1 MPPRLPT
8 MSSSPTPL
16 PSTSLTPAGANN
28 TDLAPAQQWGPPLA
42 GGGDNYDDGAE
53 QPTNWHRYLA
63 ALGRYKWLIAIIT
76 ILGTVGGVVAT
87 RLIAP
92 EYESHAT
99 LWIAPDEMTHS
110 MNGGGGNGELLPT
123 TAWTDLFKS
132 LRVTQAVVIKRKL
145 YLHYAGTDD
154 RPFTDFATAD
164 AFQPG
169 AYELLV
175 DARGASYTLQREKGA
190 VLERGA
196 VGDSIGRAI
205 GFRWQPPA
213 AVLPPNRKLHF
224 GLVSVS
230 NAADALVG
238 RAITVLPDQ
247 SNFLRVTLT
256 SASPTEAASTLN
268 EWLAQFITQAVELKR
283 RKIVEVTATIADQMQ
298 LAANRLKTAEDQL
311 HAYETRNFNSLS
323 EIAPP
328 RPSIQGTTVDQNQLG
343 IAGGGTFPSVAD
355 PTVTS
360 YLQIKFQHEALSRDI
375 AEATEILNGIRLGTA
390 TPDALLAVPS
400 LMLGADN
407 LRAAIAEHNTKETA
421 LRDLQRTYTDEYK
434 GVVDAKAQ
442 LAALDNQTIPQ
453 LANLALERLRATDS
467 QLNKQLGTS
476 HNEAASIPD
485 RMIEQLRLQREYQ
498 SASEIYQELQKSYEQ
513 SHLAEASAIPDVT
526 ILDHAEPP
534 AGPSRNTAPRILL
547 MAVLG
552 SLGFGLALAIL
563 LDRIDVRFRYPE
575 QATDELGLQVIGTV
589 PGLPSARQRARDPEA
604 AAQVVE
610 AFRTIRLHLTHMY
623 DPRRPMTL
631 TVSSPGAG
639 EGKSLISSNL
649 AMSFAESGRRTL
661 LIDGDIRRG
670 QLHSTFNLK
679 QAPGLLDYLLGHTA
693 LDEVLQQTDFQGLTV
708 VTCGTRRHRGP
719 ELLQSEVM
727 AQFIASVKPHFDT
740 IIVDSPPL
748 GAGIDPFALA
758 HVTQNL
764 LMVLRVGTS
773 DRKMASAKLAAMD
786 RLAGVRQLGAVLND
800 VATTGV
806 FRYYSYLYGYKLDEG
821 ELRAQIPSQV
831 GELSAD

>member
-1 MPPRLPT
+1 MPQTPP
-8 MSSSPTPL
+8 PPHTPL
-16 PSTSLTPAGANN
+16 PSTALTPAGSNHGAE
-28 TDLAPAQQWGPPLA
+28 LAHPQQWGPPLA
-42 GGGDNYDDGAE
+42 GGGGDGYDEGGE

-63 ALGRYKWLIAIIT
+63 ALTRYKWLIAAIT
-76 ILGTVGGVVAT
+76 IMGSAAGVLAT
-87 RLIAP
+87 RMMAP
-92 EYESHAT
+92 EYEAHAT
-99 LWIAPDEMTHS
+99 LWIAPDER
-110 MNGGGGNGELLPT
+110 GGALQGGELLPT

-132 LRVTQAVVIKRKL
+132 LRVTQAVVVKRKL
-145 YLHYAGTDD
+145 YLHWQGTDD
-154 RPFTDFATAD
+154 RPFANFTTAD

-169 AYELLV
+169 AYELIV
-175 DARGASYTLQREKGA
+175 DARGATYVLQREKGP
-190 VLERGA
+190 VLERGS
-196 VGDSIGRAI
+196 VGDSIGRAL
-205 GFRWQPPA
+205 GFRWQPA
-213 AVLPPNRKLHF
+213 ANLLPPNRKLHF
-224 GLVSVS
+224 GLTSVA

-238 RAITVLPDQ
+238 RAITVLPDL
-247 SNFLRVTLT
+247 SNFLRITLT
-256 SASPTEAASTLN
+256 SSSPTEAASTLN
-268 EWLAQFITQAVELKR
+268 EWLSQFITQAVELKR

-298 LAANRLKTAEDQL
+298 LAAQRLKSAEDQL
-311 HAYETRNFNSLS
+311 HAYESRNFAALS
-323 EIAPP
+323 TIAPP
-328 RPSIQGTTVDQNQLG
+328 RQSI
-343 IAGGGTFPSVAD
+343 GGTPSADQPTGLDQSD
-355 PTVTS
+355 PTVSS
-360 YLQIKFQHEALSRDI
+360 YLSVKFQHEVLSRDI
-375 AEATEILNGIRLGTA
+375 ADAQTVLSGMRTGAA
-390 TPDALLAVPS
+390 TPDALLAIPS
-400 LMLGADN
+400 LMTGADN

-421 LRDLQRTYTDEYK
+421 LRELQRTYTDEYK
-434 GVVDAKAQ
+434 GVSDAKAN
-442 LAALDNQTIPQ
+442 LAQLDNQTIPAIANQ
-453 LANLALERLRATDS
+453 ALARLKAQDGQFEK
-467 QLNKQLGTS
+467 QLNVS
-476 HNEAASIPD
+476 HTAAASIPD
-485 RMIEQLRLQREYQ
+485 RMIEHLRLQREYT
-498 SASEIYQELQKSYEQ
+498 SASDIYTELQKSYEQ

-534 AGPSRNTAPRILL
+534 GGPSRNTAPRILM

-610 AFRTIRLHLTHMY
+610 AFRTIRMHLTHMY
-623 DPRRPMTL
+623 NPHGPMTF

-670 QLHSTFNLK
+670 QLHATFNLK

-727 AQFIASVKPHFDT
+727 AQFIAAVKPHFDT

-773 DRKMASAKLAAMD
+773 DRKMAQAKLSAMD

-831 GELSAD
+831 GELTAGDN